1 MFAQSFAI
9 VAPIFSLVAI
19 GFGTTRIGL
28 IKRETGN
35 ALSEFV
41 FVLAIPALLFRTVA
55 GSEYPKIDPTGY
67 WVSYFSSLA
76 VCWIIAQL
84 VARKTG
90 RGAVESAVI
99 GFASAQS
106 NTVLIGIPLI
116 LRIYGEAGSVPIVLL
131 LVVHLPV
138 TMTIV
143 SLLVARSAG
152 GGSGA
157 SALNLIRSLVTHPIL
172 LAIFAGII
180 WRQAGLPIPS
190 LLASIL
196 KFLGDAA
203 APCALIA
210 MGMTLSSVSL
220 RGSLALI
227 SLIAGLKLILHPV
240 LVFLLT
246 YYVFHLPPVFV
257 GVAILFAAC
266 PTGVNAFLVADRYK
280 AGEAVASGA
289 IAVTTLLAIFSMT
302 LAVGFLSSLN

>member
-1 MFAQSFAI
+1 
-9 VAPIFSLVAI
+9 V
-19 GFGTTRIGL
+19 
-28 IKRETGN
+28 
-35 ALSEFV
+35 
-41 FVLAIPALLFRTVA
+41 
-55 GSEYPKIDPTGY
+55 
-67 WVSYFSSLA
+67 
-76 VCWIIAQL
+76 IAQL
-84 VARKTG
+84 VSRKTG
-90 RGAVESAVI
+90 RDAVESAVI
-99 GFASAQS
+99 GFAAAQS

-152 GGSGA
+152 GGSGG
-157 SALNLIRSLVTHPIL
+157 SALALIRALVTHPIL
-172 LAIFAGII
+172 LAIFAGIL
-180 WRQAGLPIPS
+180 WRWAGLPIPP

-203 APCALIA
+203 APCALVA

-227 SLIAGLKLILHPV
+227 SLIAGLKLVLHPV
-240 LVFLLT
+240 LVFLLAH
-246 YYVFHLPPVFV
+246 YVFHLPPLFV

-280 AGEAVASGA
+280 AGEAMASGA
-289 IAVTTLLAIFSMT
+289 IAVTTLLAIFTMT
-302 LAVGFLSSLN
+302 LAVSFISTLK